1 VLQKNKMSHLDAL
14 KNYRQLGSDLK
25 AGVKG
30 TFNLARALP
39 QFFRERITVQQAEEE
54 IKRMLASRE
63 ERFLELARSRIY
75 AYPES
80 PYLRLLKI
88 AGCEFADLQ
97 AQVNRDGLEKT
108 LERLATQGVYLTSDE
123 FKGKKAV
130 ARGRESFHVSPKDFQ
145 RRDSPPGY
153 AAQSS
158 GTSNHPVRSLRSL
171 DWLAIRAFGTGLF
184 FSAHNLFSY
193 SHALYDAILP
203 GSAAVNHLL
212 INAKLG
218 KSTERW
224 FARRVPATGWLARSH
239 HYLNTYLIVGMGKL
253 YGPGVPRPEFIDPE
267 DTQRIVHWISEQ
279 RRAGRACCVNT
290 VPSSAARIARMA
302 WKMGASLEGTVFDIS
317 GEPFTEAKEK
327 TIKQVGAFVTSRYAY
342 GGGIPAGYGCASP
355 VEKDEVHVNQYILA
369 MIPHPRPLNDHDRK
383 IQPLLLTTLHLAAPT
398 LLLNV
403 ENGDYATFLRRDC
416 GCALGKVG
424 FSLHLHHIRSY
435 EKFTSEGMN
444 YFYGDLY
451 EFFEKALPS
460 EFGGGLG
467 DYQLVEEE
475 DDNGQTRLTLVVHPE
490 VGAVDE
496 TKILLRLQERLS
508 QGSSANR
515 FQAKIWQDA
524 GTLRVK
530 RGVPHASAR
539 GKILPLHISR

>member
-1 VLQKNKMSHLDAL
+1 MAAQRSRLRDPLGFVSKVGDRLTQT
-14 KNYRQLGSDLK
+14 YR
-25 AGVKG
+25 
-30 TFNLARALP
+30 LARALP
-39 QFFRERITVQQAEEE
+39 EFFRERITVQQAEEE

-75 AYPES
+75 GNPAS

-97 AQVNRDGLEKT
+97 AHVHRDGLETT
-108 LERLATQGVYLTSDE
+108 LKKLASNGVYLTSDE

-130 ARGRESFHVSPKDFQ
+130 ARGRESFHVSPEDFQ
-145 RRDSPPGY
+145 RPDSPPGY

-158 GTSNHPVRSLRSL
+158 GTRNRPVRSLRPL
-171 DWLAIRAFGTGLF
+171 DWLALRTFGLCIF

-193 SHALYDAILP
+193 SHAVYEAILP
-203 GSAAVNHLL
+203 GTGGVGRLL
-212 INAKLG
+212 HYAKLG
-218 KSTERW
+218 IHIDRW
-224 FARRVPATGWLARSH
+224 FARRVPATGWLERSH
-239 HYLNTYLIVGMGKL
+239 HYVNTYLIVGMGKL
-253 YGPGVPRPEFIDPE
+253 YGPGVPRPEFIDPG
-267 DTQRIVHWISEQ
+267 DTQRIVYWILEQ
-279 RRAGRACCVNT
+279 QRAGHACCVTT
-290 VPSSAARIARMA
+290 VSSSAARIARMA
-302 WKMGASLEGTVFDIS
+302 WKMGASLEGTVFDIT
-317 GEPFTEAKEK
+317 GEPFTEAKER

-369 MIPHPRPLNDHDRK
+369 MIPHPRPLNDHDGK

-416 GCALGKVG
+416 GCALERVG
-424 FSLHLHHIRSY
+424 LKLHLHHIRSY

-451 EFFEKALPS
+451 ELFEKILPA
-460 EFGGGLG
+460 EFGGGPG

-475 DDNGQTRLTLVVHPE
+475 DENGQTRITLRVHPE
-490 VGAVDE
+490 AGEIDQEKLGAR
-496 TKILLRLQERLS
+496 LREAMGR
-508 QGSSANR
+508 GSWGNE
-515 FQAKIWQDA
+515 FQARVWEGA
-524 GTLRVK
+524 GTLRIK
-530 RGVPHASAR
+530 REVPFASAR
-539 GKILPLHISR
+539 GKILPLQIKKS